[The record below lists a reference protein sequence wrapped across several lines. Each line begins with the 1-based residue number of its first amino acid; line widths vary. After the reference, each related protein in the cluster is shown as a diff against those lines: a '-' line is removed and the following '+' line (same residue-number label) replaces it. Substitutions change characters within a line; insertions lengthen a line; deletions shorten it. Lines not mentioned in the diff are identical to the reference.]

1 MIVAARLCRPWI
13 LLPLL
18 LAVACASLQ
27 PAPSGSAGSL
37 LVIGGALSKDNDA
50 VYGRLLQLARQDGR
64 VRLLIATAASGD
76 EEGAAA
82 SVRQAALRRE
92 PDAIIETVMRGAST
106 AETVAAV
113 QRARAVF
120 FTGGDQ
126 KRITDRYRPGD
137 SDTPEWLALRQLLAR
152 GGAIA
157 GNSAGDAMMGEVMF
171 YTGRSAQAL
180 GLPRM
185 DRDPDDE
192 DANRTG
198 PQIGP
203 GMQFLPW
210 AVTDSHFWERDRIG
224 RLVAALEVSGRR
236 IGLGV
241 GENACVEI
249 DLATGA
255 CTGLTAA
262 TTLLVDAGALARDGA
277 CRRGCRGRVLH
288 QGESAL
294 LPALLASGAAA
305 PARPSGAVT
314 KVAVGDDDSG
324 SERVFM
330 GAMAQ
335 SAGAARVVFDG
346 WSVVAWRDGD
356 GVAFDVEVGA
366 AGEGG
371 R

>member
-1 MIVAARLCRPWI
+1 MDCFHRIFLPWALVGCALAGGCVSTPRP
-13 LLPLL
+13 
-18 LAVACASLQ
+18 AD
-27 PAPSGSAGSL
+27 GAGSL

-50 VYGRLLQLARQDGR
+50 VYGRLLQLATQDGG

-76 EEGAAA
+76 EEGAAE
-82 SVRQAALRRE
+82 SVRRAVLRRD
-92 PDAIIETVMRGAST
+92 PDAVIETVGRAT
-106 AETVAAV
+106 PTDETVAAV

-126 KRITDRYRPGD
+126 KRITDRYRPD
-137 SDTPEWLALRQLLAR
+137 DRDTPEWQALRGLLAR

-171 YTGRSAQAL
+171 HTGRSAQAL

-203 GMQFLPW
+203 GMQFLTW

-236 IGLGV
+236 LGLGV
-241 GENACVEI
+241 GEDACVEI
-249 DLATGA
+249 APATGA
-255 CTGLTAA
+255 CPGRPDA
-262 TTLLVDAGALARDGA
+262 TTLLVDVGGLVRDGHA
-277 CRRGCRGRVLH
+277 RRGCRGRVLH
-288 QGESAL
+288 KGDTVP
-294 LPALLASGAAA
+294 LPALLAATAVT
-305 PARPSGAVT
+305 PVRPVGAVA
-314 KVAVGDDDSG
+314 AVVHDDEASG
-324 SERVFM
+324 SEALFHAARAQSG
-330 GAMAQ
+330 GAMKVA
-335 SAGAARVVFDG
+335 FDG
-346 WSVVAWRDGD
+346 WSLVAWRDGAD
-356 GVAFDVEVGA
+356 IAFDVEVQGLA
-366 AGEGG
+366 QDG